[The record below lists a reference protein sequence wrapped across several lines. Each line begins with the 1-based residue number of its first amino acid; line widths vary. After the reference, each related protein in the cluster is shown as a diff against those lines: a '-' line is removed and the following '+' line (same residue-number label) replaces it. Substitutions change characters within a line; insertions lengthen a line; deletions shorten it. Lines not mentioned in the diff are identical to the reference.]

1 MKTTKVLLMTALV
14 IALSGC
20 KFKKESERLQIEN
33 LNLSSQ
39 LAKCD
44 STQKEYLSILNEIET
59 SLNSILPEGG
69 TPEQRATEGDLRTT
83 LYNSLTDVNN
93 LLDENE
99 KKYQSLRN
107 SYYSKN
113 AMVKDLET
121 ENEKLNLMTGR
132 QDSTI
137 KTMKDNIIALNGTI
151 DEQNSKISDL
161 ISTNNAHKDTINL
174 VTSSLNAAYFKA
186 GNEIDLRDNNIIL
199 KTGGCLGFGR
209 VNVLNPGLSRT
220 NLEMLDIRERTTF
233 TLDTDLKKVK
243 FTIPRPTGSYE
254 IKELNPGSVQL
265 TVTDPL
271 KFWEFSKYLVIAY

>member
-44 STQKEYLSILNEIET
+44 STQKEYLSILNEVET
-59 SLNSILPEGG
+59 SLNSILPEEG
-69 TPEQRATEGDLRTT
+69 TPEQRATEGDLRTK
-83 LYNSLTDVNN
+83 LYNTLTDVNN

-107 SYYSKN
+107 SYYSRN
-113 AMVKDLET
+113 VRIKDLET
-121 ENEKLNLMTGR
+121 ENEKLNLIAGR

-137 KTMKDNIIALNGTI
+137 KTLKDNIIALDGTI

-161 ISTNNAHKDTINL
+161 TSNINSHKDTINM
-174 VTSSLNAAYFKA
+174 VTRSLNTAYFKA
-186 GNEIDLRDNNIIL
+186 GNEIDLRNSNIIL

-254 IKELNPGSVQL
+254 IKELNPGSVQI
-265 TVTDPL
+265 TVTDPP
-271 KFWEFSKYLVIAY
+271 KFWEFSKYLVIAF